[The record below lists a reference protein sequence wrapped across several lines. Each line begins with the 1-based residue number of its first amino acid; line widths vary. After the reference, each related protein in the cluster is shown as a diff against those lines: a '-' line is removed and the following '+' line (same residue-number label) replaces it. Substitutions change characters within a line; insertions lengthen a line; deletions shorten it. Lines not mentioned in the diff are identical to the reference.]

1 MTFLPSDGRLDATPA
16 AAAHVRGTPLAQGE
30 APMRPPVL
38 VMFERLQPIAR
49 PVCLVCALS
58 VAALVFATYLS
69 FVLRGFPMDW

>member
-1 MTFLPSDGRLDATPA
+1 MTFSPSDWA
-16 AAAHVRGTPLAQGE
+16 ARCYTRGGACARHVACSKRFT
-30 APMRPPVL
+30 MRPPVL

>member
-1 MTFLPSDGRLDATPA
+1 MTC
-16 AAAHVRGTPLAQGE
+16 V
-30 APMRPPVL
+30 MKPPVL